1 MAHGVPKAVLDMLS
15 AVPLFSTCTKS
26 ELRTIANL
34 GTQVEVAEG
43 AVLTEQGK
51 PGREF
56 YLLIRGEARCEVDGE
71 QVATFG
77 PGDFFGE
84 MAMLD
89 RRPRN
94 ATVIVTA
101 EAEVLVLSASE
112 FNGLLGSAPTI
123 SKKVLAAAAA
133 REREP
138 NLIET
143 D

>member
-1 MAHGVPKAVLDMLS
+1 MVRGIPKSVLDMLS

-34 GTQVEVAEG
+34 GTSVEVADG
-43 AVLTEQGK
+43 SVLIEQGK

-56 YLLIRGEARCEVDGE
+56 FLLVKGSARCIVDGE

-77 PGDFFGE
+77 AGDFFGE
-84 MAMLD
+84 MALLD

-94 ATVIVTA
+94 ATVIA
-101 EAEVLVLSASE
+101 SSDSEVLVLSGSE
-112 FNGLLGSAPTI
+112 FRGLLDSAPTI
-123 SKKVLAAAAA
+123 TKKLLLAVVD
-133 REREP
+133 RERDPKLVEA
-138 NLIET
+138 